1 MSLAPAAES
10 FDAAAYGYLLV
21 PDVALQKGRVV
32 VAALRDRAK
41 VWSNNGYGFAVELDQ
56 ERLPCRVYE
65 ILDIARYRP
74 KELKRRF
81 KGVGVEIMKRDM
93 RLTVEEVRRSIGAVA
108 GSDSLLA
115 VTTIAGESFVIEL
128 KEL

>member
-1 MSLAPAAES
+1 M
-10 FDAAAYGYLLV
+10 
-21 PDVALQKGRVV
+21 
-32 VAALRDRAK
+32 
-41 VWSNNGYGFAVELDQ
+41 
-56 ERLPCRVYE
+56 YE

-81 KGVGVEIMKRDM
+81 KGVGVEIMKRDT